1 MVHFTPLFFFFV
13 DRPYAFFFKN
23 IVKHEIKNVSSCTL
37 CSILNIIFFTYMYPA
52 DDGAAMEAEVAN
64 IPALWRQH
72 AGVRQCTEMA
82 RTLR

>member
-1 MVHFTPLFFFFV
+1 MVHFTPLFFFLST
-13 DRPYAFFFKN
+13 DRTLFFLN